1 MMKRVVG
8 SVLFGAGLFLVVV
21 AVALAFV
28 VTPRVSK
35 MPLDLEP
42 PDTVLSGP
50 NATFVQAK
58 RTGENLEIGVQRA
71 DLTAINGIKPDV
83 EEAAKLT
90 DDLADK
96 TVVWTVYQA
105 IKRSDND
112 ELISASQSRIA
123 MDRESGAA
131 VDWNGQCYT
140 DGDDEPCEPGSISYD
155 GQLYAFPFGTEKKTY
170 EYFDSTLKRPL
181 PIQYQ
186 ATEKVEGLTVYK
198 FVQEVPEQTVDMDA
212 ELVDGLLG
220 VFAPN
225 ANDGEVRYR
234 TTRTLWVE
242 PVTGSIVDYQDA
254 QHRELVA
261 DTGERTVLI
270 DAVFRY
276 TPETREAIVDRA
288 GDGRTMLLALGRYV
302 PIGLAA
308 LGLILLVLG
317 YLVARS
323 RPAPARQPVA
333 EVSPRHASSPA

>member
-8 SVLFGAGLFLVVV
+8 SVLFGTGLFLVVV

-42 PDTVLSGP
+42 PETVLSGP

-58 RTGENLEIGVQRA
+58 RTGDNLEIAVQHG

-90 DDLADK
+90 GDLADK

-112 ELISASQSRIA
+112 ELINASQSRIA

-131 VDWNGQCYT
+131 VDWDGQCYT
-140 DGDDEPCEPGSISYD
+140 DGDGEPCESGSISYD

-170 EYFDSTLKRPL
+170 QYFDSTLKRPL
-181 PIQYQ
+181 PIHYQ

-198 FVQEVPEQTVDMDA
+198 FVQEVPEQQVDMDA
-212 ELVDGLLG
+212 ELVHGLLG
-220 VFAPN
+220 VFAPT
-225 ANDGEVRYR
+225 ATDGVVRYR

-242 PVTGSIVDYQDA
+242 PVTGSVVDYQDA

-276 TPETREAIVDRA
+276 TPETRATIVDKA
-288 GDGRTMLLALGRYV
+288 SDGRSMLMALSRYV
-302 PIGLAA
+302 PIVLAV
-308 LGLILLVLG
+308 LGLGLLVLG

-323 RPAPARQPVA
+323 GRAPAREPVT
-333 EVSPRHASSPA
+333 EVAPRHASSPA